1 MYKNKNRYN
10 DLINKYHYLEP
21 LEKPRVYEGS
31 VNTTHNLLVT
41 QPKYLTALYF
51 SMSNI
56 FLQKPAIKKA
66 KKSHASFKLRENM
79 AIGTVSTF
87 HGDMLN
93 NFYYLTLVGVLPNIN
108 KLNTSTSYSKRNYEM
123 ISQVQFG
130 IEDLSKINELVGVKL
145 GNYKLGGGNFRFK
158 IKSNLN
164 KKLFYFSNNNKYL
177 YNHHMFF
184 ISTFG

>member
-66 KKSHASFKLRENM
+66 NKSYASFKLRENM

-108 KLNTSTSYSKRNYEM
+108 KTSGFM
-123 ISQVQFG
+123 IDMCS
-130 IEDLSKINELVGVKL
+130 
-145 GNYKLGGGNFRFK
+145 FK
-158 IKSNLN
+158 NVE
-164 KKLFYFSNNNKYL
+164 YR
-177 YNHHMFF
+177 F
-184 ISTFG
+184 ISWEVGFLSSGGLKLTEYVR